1 MRDPSKTAAL
11 DHGRLVTPDLATRGV
26 ATVAETAEILKCS
39 TKTVRRYIAD
49 GRLTAYRVGPKM
61 LRVELPDVDGLL
73 RAIPTRRAS

>member
-1 MRDPSKTAAL
+1 MRDSTASGA
-11 DHGRLVTPDLATRGV
+11 AM
-26 ATVAETAEILKCS
+26 ATVAETAERLKCS

-61 LRVELPDVDGLL
+61 LRVDQADVDQLL

>member
-1 MRDPSKTAAL
+1 MRDSIASGPAM
-11 DHGRLVTPDLATRGV
+11 
-26 ATVAETAEILKCS
+26 ATVAETAERLKCS

-61 LRVELPDVDGLL
+61 LRVDQADVDRLL